1 MLNPRY
7 FNSQALREWHMSVAL
22 KIVDQTL
29 GVHPPISRELR
40 LVSERITLRELLKR
54 RIDEEVAELNAGR
67 DGISPLVAPTEQER
81 RLNGERPNRRTVDP
95 ERQLAAALEAFER
108 NRFVV
113 IVDHQQVLDLDQ
125 PIVVT
130 PTTEARFLK
139 LVPLV
144 GG

>member
-1 MLNPRY
+1 
-7 FNSQALREWHMSVAL
+7 MSVAL

-29 GVHPPISRELR
+29 GVHPPITRELR
-40 LVSERITLRELLKR
+40 LVNERITLRELLKR

-67 DGISPLVAPTEQER
+67 HEIKPLVAPAEQER
-81 RLNGERPNRRTVDP
+81 RLNGEKPTRGAVDP
-95 ERQLAAALEAFER
+95 GRQLAAALEAFQR
-108 NRFVV
+108 NRIVV

-125 PIVVT
+125 PIVAT
-130 PTTEARFLK
+130 PTTEVRFLK

>member
-1 MLNPRY
+1 
-7 FNSQALREWHMSVAL
+7 MSVAL

-29 GVHPPISRELR
+29 GVHPPITRELR

-67 DGISPLVAPTEQER
+67 NEIKPLVAPTEQER
-81 RLNGERPNRRTVDP
+81 RLNGEKPPRRIVDP
-95 ERQLAAALEAFER
+95 ERQLAAALEAFKR
-108 NRFVV
+108 NRIVV
-113 IVDHQQVLDLDQ
+113 IVDDHQVLDLDQ

-130 PTTEARFLK
+130 PTTEVRFLK

>member
-1 MLNPRY
+1 MP
-7 FNSQALREWHMSVAL
+7 VAL

-29 GVHPPISRELR
+29 GVHPPITRELR

-54 RIDEEVAELNAGR
+54 RIDEEVAELNAGG
-67 DGISPLVAPTEQER
+67 DEIIPLVTPTVQER
-81 RLNGERPNRRTVDP
+81 RLNGEKPTRKVVDP
-95 ERQLAAALEAFER
+95 ARQLTAALEAFER
-108 NRFVV
+108 RRIVI
-113 IVDHQQVLDLDQ
+113 IVDSRQVLDLDQ

-130 PTTEARFLK
+130 PDTEIRFLK

>member
-1 MLNPRY
+1 
-7 FNSQALREWHMSVAL
+7 MSVAL

-29 GVHPPISRELR
+29 GVHPPITRELR

-54 RIDEEVAELNAGR
+54 RIDEEVADLNAGR
-67 DGISPLVAPTEQER
+67 DEIKPFVAPTEQEC
-81 RLNGERPNRRTVDP
+81 RLNGEKPARSIDP
-95 ERQLAAALEAFER
+95 ARQLAAALEAFER
-108 NRFVV
+108 NRIVV
-113 IVDHQQVLDLDQ
+113 IVDDQQVLDLDQ

-130 PTTEARFLK
+130 PSTEVRFLK

>member
-1 MLNPRY
+1 
-7 FNSQALREWHMSVAL
+7 MSVAL

-54 RIDEEVAELNAGR
+54 RIDEEVAELNAG
-67 DGISPLVAPTEQER
+67 GNEIKPLVAQTEQER
-81 RLNGERPNRRTVDP
+81 RLNGERPSRRAVDP

-130 PTTEARFLK
+130 ATTEVRFLK

>member
-1 MLNPRY
+1 
-7 FNSQALREWHMSVAL
+7 MSVAL

-29 GVHPPISRELR
+29 GIHPPITRELR

-54 RIDEEVAELNAGR
+54 RIDEEVAALNAGR
-67 DGISPLVAPTEQER
+67 DEIRPLVVPTEQER
-81 RLNGERPNRRTVDP
+81 RLNGEKPTRRSVDP
-95 ERQLAAALEAFER
+95 ERQLAAAVEAFER
-108 NRFVV
+108 TRVV
-113 IVDHQQVLDLDQ
+113 IIVDGRQALDLDE

-130 PTTEARFLK
+130 PDTEVRFLK

>member
-1 MLNPRY
+1 
-7 FNSQALREWHMSVAL
+7 MSVAL

-29 GVHPPISRELR
+29 GVHPPITRELR

-54 RIDEEVAELNAGR
+54 RIDEEVVELNAGR
-67 DGISPLVAPTEQER
+67 DEIKPLVAPTEQER
-81 RLNGERPNRRTVDP
+81 RLNGEKPIRRRLVDP
-95 ERQLAAALEAFER
+95 ERQLAAAVEAFER

-113 IVDHQQVLDLDQ
+113 IVDHQQVLDLDH
-125 PIVVT
+125 PIVIA
-130 PTTEARFLK
+130 PTTEVRFLK

>member
-1 MLNPRY
+1 
-7 FNSQALREWHMSVAL
+7 MSVAL

-29 GVHPPISRELR
+29 GMHPTTRELR

-54 RIDEEVAELNAGR
+54 RIDEDVAELNAGG
-67 DGISPLVAPTEQER
+67 DEIKPLVTPTAHER
-81 RLNGERPNRRTVDP
+81 RLSGEKPTRRTVNS
-95 ERQLAAALEAFER
+95 ERQLTAAVEAFER
-108 NRFVV
+108 SRFVI
-113 IVDHQQVLDLDQ
+113 IVDNRQVLDLDQ

-130 PTTEARFLK
+130 PDTEVRFLK

>member
-1 MLNPRY
+1 
-7 FNSQALREWHMSVAL
+7 MSVAL

-29 GVHPPISRELR
+29 GVDPPITRELR

-54 RIDEEVAELNAGR
+54 CIDEEVAELNAGR
-67 DGISPLVAPTEQER
+67 DEIRPLVAPTEQER
-81 RLNGERPNRRTVDP
+81 RLNGERPTRRIVDP
-95 ERQLAAALEAFER
+95 GRQFAAALEAFAR
-108 NRFVV
+108 SRFVV

-125 PIVVT
+125 LIVVT
-130 PTTEARFLK
+130 PTTEVRFLK

>member
-1 MLNPRY
+1 
-7 FNSQALREWHMSVAL
+7 MSVAL

-29 GVHPPISRELR
+29 GVHPPITRELR

-67 DGISPLVAPTEQER
+67 DEIKPLVAPTEQEL
-81 RLNGERPNRRTVDP
+81 RLNGEKPIRRRLVDP
-95 ERQLAAALEAFER
+95 ERQLVAAVEAFER

-130 PTTEARFLK
+130 PTTEVRFLK

>member
-1 MLNPRY
+1 
-7 FNSQALREWHMSVAL
+7 MSVAL

-29 GVHPPISRELR
+29 GIHPPITRELR

-54 RIDEEVAELNAGR
+54 RIDEEVAALNAGR
-67 DGISPLVAPTEQER
+67 DEIRPLVAPTEQER
-81 RLNGERPNRRTVDP
+81 RLNGEKPTHRSLDP
-95 ERQLAAALEAFER
+95 ERQLTAAVEAFER
-108 NRFVV
+108 TRVV
-113 IVDHQQVLDLDQ
+113 IIVDNRQVLDLDE

-130 PTTEARFLK
+130 PDTEVRFLK

>member
-1 MLNPRY
+1 
-7 FNSQALREWHMSVAL
+7 MSVAL

-29 GVHPPISRELR
+29 GVHPPITRELR

-67 DGISPLVAPTEQER
+67 DDIRPLVAPTAQER
-81 RLNGERPNRRTVDP
+81 RLNGEKPARKIDP

-108 NRFVV
+108 TRIVV
-113 IVDHQQVLDLDQ
+113 IVDGQQVLDLDQ

-130 PTTEARFLK
+130 PDTEARFVK

>member
-1 MLNPRY
+1 
-7 FNSQALREWHMSVAL
+7 MSVAL

-54 RIDEEVAELNAGR
+54 RIDEEVAELNAGGN
-67 DGISPLVAPTEQER
+67 DISPLVTPTEQER
-81 RLNGERPNRRTVDP
+81 RLNGERPNRRAVDP

-130 PTTEARFLK
+130 ATTEVRFLK